1 MNQSLTFGPWKLN
14 KNHTKQS
21 ITRSTSVDEI
31 HTTFELGNTKA
42 LIKRVRIKVKWTKN
56 EKYEWRHKSLW
67 NQKKSLQIIKF
78 FTLSLFSSVT
88 SIEFL

>member
-31 HTTFELGNTKA
+31 HTTLELGNTKA
-42 LIKRVRIKVKWTKN
+42 LIKRVRIKVNEPKMKSMNGVTKV
-56 EKYEWRHKSLW
+56 YE
-67 NQKKSLQIIKF
+67 IKRNR
-78 FTLSLFSSVT
+78 SK
-88 SIEFL
+88 

>member
-42 LIKRVRIKVKWTKN
+42 LIKRVRIKVNEPKMKSMNGVTKV
-56 EKYEWRHKSLW
+56 YE
-67 NQKKSLQIIKF
+67 IKRNR
-78 FTLSLFSSVT
+78 SK
-88 SIEFL
+88 

>member
-67 NQKKSLQIIKF
+67 N
-78 FTLSLFSSVT
+78 
-88 SIEFL
+88 